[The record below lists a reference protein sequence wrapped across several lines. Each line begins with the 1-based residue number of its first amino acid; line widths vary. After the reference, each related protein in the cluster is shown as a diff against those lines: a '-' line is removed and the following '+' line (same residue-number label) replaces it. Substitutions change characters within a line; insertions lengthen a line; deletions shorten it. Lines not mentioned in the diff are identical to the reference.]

1 MEDRLREIDEENVI
15 WIIYLGIIALS
26 YYANYKEVK
35 YLITNNQ
42 KEKEEF
48 YGIQHLLQNENS
60 KVKAYGS

>member
-1 MEDRLREIDEENVI
+1 M
-15 WIIYLGIIALS
+15 
-26 YYANYKEVK
+26 
-35 YLITNNQ
+35 ITRIVRIPQIKSSPLKDQ